1 MRHPQSKVPAAV
13 FEASAEERSAYFATG
28 FVLRHDKLNGVFQET
43 VTALKERTG
52 KHMVVVAGP
61 TGVGKTTLAKRVTD
75 HVYQELVP
83 HWHQDPGC
91 IPCVCVELRM
101 DSESGFD
108 WKELYRQVL
117 VALNEPFINHKCN
130 IRAPTDYQKSQV
142 MTGAHITKA
151 RLRTEMEQALKERK
165 TRVLILDELQH
176 LFNHGGGKV
185 GQYYNV
191 LKSISS
197 RTDCA
202 IIGIGTYE
210 LCFMMDWSG
219 QMNRVTDYLQFS
231 RYDFGTQSDL
241 QSFFNAYNG
250 LLAHVPME
258 LDEQLLRPD
267 LEYTYIRCCGCVG
280 ILKDWIYRAVNRAI
294 NEGAAALGVT
304 HLEATM
310 HPPKALKRI
319 IEEIKEGE
327 ASFYQPDIDEL
338 KSEFIGMHSAAASSS
353 LKEKKVGGHS
363 SRPGVRK
370 PRRDPVH
377 AS

>member
-1 MRHPQSKVPAAV
+1 MRHPQSKVPATV
-13 FEASAEERSAYFATG
+13 FEASAEVRSAYFATG
-28 FVLRHDKLNGVFQET
+28 FVLRHDRLNGVFHET

-75 HVYQELVP
+75 YVYLDLVP
-83 HWHQDPGC
+83 NWHEDPAC

-101 DSESGFD
+101 DSQSGFD

-117 VALNEPFINHKCN
+117 VALNEPLVDHKCN
-130 IRAPTDYQKSQV
+130 IRTTTDYQKSRV
-142 MTGAHITKA
+142 MTGGHITVS

-176 LFNHGGGKV
+176 LFKHGGGKV
-185 GQYYNV
+185 EQYYDV

-202 IIGIGTYE
+202 ILGIGTYE

-231 RYDFGTQSDL
+231 RYNFGAQSDL
-241 QSFFNAYNG
+241 QSFFNAYSG
-250 LLAHVPME
+250 LLAHVPMD
-258 LDEQLLRPD
+258 LDEELLRPD
-267 LEYTYIRCCGCVG
+267 LEYVYIRCCGCVG
-280 ILKDWIYRAVNRAI
+280 ILKDWIYRAMNRAV
-294 NEGAAALGVT
+294 NDGAATLEVK

-310 HPPKALKRI
+310 HPPKALQRI

-327 ASFYQPDIDEL
+327 ASFYQPDIDLL
-338 KSEFIGMHSAAASSS
+338 KSEFIGSRGPTPSGQV
-353 LKEKKVGGHS
+353 KVKKAGTSS
-363 SRPGVRK
+363 SRPGTRK
-370 PRRDPVH
+370 PRRDPIH